1 MIITDIRQLREI
13 PVGETAVL
21 VLHLKVVKTDIY
33 SDDCCVGCVL
43 NGQGCYHCSTDERP
57 DKEEVKFIK
66 V

>member
-21 VLHLKVVKTDIY
+21 VLHLKVVKTDIN
-33 SDDCCVGCVL
+33 SEDCCDGCIL
-43 NGQGCYHCSTDERP
+43 KGQGCDHCSADERP
-57 DKEEVKFIK
+57 DKEEVKFVK